1 LPTYNS
7 NVIELHCWRIPGL
20 NEHFILLN
28 DDFLFTNP
36 VWPSDFFTADGEK
49 VVDMT
54 SQFLL
59 MPHKQ
64 QLVVMKFQ
72 LDLILTRII
81 ALNREWE
88 NQSLVQIYKQELFS
102 CASLSGCNRYRK

>member
-1 LPTYNS
+1 M
-7 NVIELHCWRIPGL
+7 IELHCWRIPGL

-59 MPHKQ
+59 MPRDDFAHTA
-64 QLVVMKFQ
+64 VNNMT
-72 LDLILTRII
+72 LI
-81 ALNREWE
+81 NREFSKREW
-88 NQSLVQIYKQELFS
+88 LFT
-102 CASLSGCNRYRK
+102 LRKGGNEDGVDK